1 MCHAGSSSGWDLTIH
16 SSRRHHA
23 AQLSPRC
30 QMPATTTHRNPACSP
45 RTRFWLACL
54 SAPLPALA
62 AAFLAPIAAIPL
74 LVACWSLALHWVL
87 VAHSPSNRIADI
99 SIGRLVLVA
108 LGLTTGIAISGAIAA
123 AISAPLILHGRYQ
136 YRPGTQ
142 QLVSTE
148 IDSHAVSVT
157 TSNSNSVKVA
167 APRDESVWGI

>member
-1 MCHAGSSSGWDLTIH
+1 
-16 SSRRHHA
+16 
-23 AQLSPRC
+23 
-30 QMPATTTHRNPACSP
+30 MPA
-45 RTRFWLACL
+45 LV
-54 SAPLPALA
+54 
-62 AAFLAPIAAIPL
+62 AAFLASIAAIPL
-74 LVACWSLALHWVL
+74 LVACWLLALHWVL
-87 VAHSPSNRIADI
+87 VAHSPSNRITDI

>member
-1 MCHAGSSSGWDLTIH
+1 MCHAGSSSGWDLTIR
-16 SSRRHHA
+16 SSRRHRA

-74 LVACWSLALHWVL
+74 LVACWLLALRWVL
-87 VAHSPSNRIADI
+87 AAHSPSNRIADV

-108 LGLTTGIAISGAIAA
+108 LGLTTGIAISAAIAA

-136 YRPGTQ
+136 YRHGAK
-142 QLVSTE
+142 QLLITE
-148 IDSHAVSVT
+148 IDSHAVSIT
-157 TSNSNSVKVA
+157 TSNSISVNVA
-167 APRDESVWGI
+167 VPSDESAWRI